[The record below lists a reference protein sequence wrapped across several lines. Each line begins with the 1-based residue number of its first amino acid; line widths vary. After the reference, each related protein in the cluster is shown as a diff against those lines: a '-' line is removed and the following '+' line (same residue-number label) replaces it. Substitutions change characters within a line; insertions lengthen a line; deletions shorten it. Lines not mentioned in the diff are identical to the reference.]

1 MTATARKPRNAAKP
15 VDVCQIECV
24 HRDAVTRAASA
35 LKPESTLQRLGEFYK
50 ALGDP
55 TRLKIITA
63 LVHEELCVCDIAC
76 LTGMS
81 ESAISHQLR
90 VLRAARLVK
99 YRRHGRIVYYSLAD
113 GHVADIIEQGLRH
126 AEE

>member
-1 MTATARKPRNAAKP
+1 MAVRQGKTRAQGKPA
-15 VDVCQIECV
+15 DVCQIECV
-24 HRDAVTRAASA
+24 HRDVVARVARR
-35 LKPESTLQRLGEFYK
+35 LKPGHTLQRLGEFYK
-50 ALGDP
+50 TLGDP

-63 LVHEELCVCDIAC
+63 LAEAELCVCDIAC

-90 VLRAARLVK
+90 VLRAARLVS
-99 YRRHGRIVYYSLAD
+99 YRREGRIVFYSLAD
-113 GHVADIIEQGLRH
+113 EHVADVIAQGLRH